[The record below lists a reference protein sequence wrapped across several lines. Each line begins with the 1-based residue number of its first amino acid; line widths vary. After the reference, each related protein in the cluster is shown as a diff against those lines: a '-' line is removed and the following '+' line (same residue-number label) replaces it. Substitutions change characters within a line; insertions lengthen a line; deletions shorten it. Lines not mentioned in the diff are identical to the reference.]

1 MRQRW
6 IYKAAGITAVFLFAG
21 ILAAAVFQ
29 DSKNRISVK
38 EKEETDALAVL
49 EFESEELVYSGSGK
63 LDLMDGVRAESSL
76 GEDLTSQVSAVL
88 TGEGTGNKKTVRYTV
103 FDSQGKEVS
112 RTRTLLLK
120 DYQGPQIQA
129 EDSLDLTAEDLEN
142 LIETL
147 EKRGEIKGED
157 GFGMDITDRITWKR
171 EKLSTGRYLLT
182 FTLSNDYLD
191 TVQKEAEAYIEGE
204 PQDIQL
210 TLAEDSVTI
219 PLGAE
224 FSPWD
229 YVLVAQDPSFG
240 SIADRIQISS
250 SVDVS
255 VPGNYYV
262 VYTAESVDQTQT
274 AEAVLRVTVADR

>member
-6 IYKAAGITAVFLFAG
+6 VYKAAGVTAVFLFAG

-29 DSKNRISVK
+29 DSKNRISV
-38 EKEETDALAVL
+38 KEETDALAVL

-229 YVLVAQDPSFG
+229 YVLAAQDPSFG

-250 SVDVS
+250 NVDVS

>member
-38 EKEETDALAVL
+38 EESDALAVL

-63 LDLMDGVRAESSL
+63 LDLMDGVRAENSQ

-191 TVQKEAEAYIEGE
+191 TVQKEAEAYIKGE
-204 PQDIQL
+204 PQDIQI

-229 YVLVAQDPSFG
+229 YVLAAQDPSFG

>member
-1 MRQRW
+1 MRQKW
-6 IYKAAGITAVFLFAG
+6 IYKAAGITAVFLFTG

-49 EFESEELVYSGSGK
+49 EFESEELVYSGRGK
-63 LDLMDGVRAESSL
+63 LDLMDGVRAESSQ

-88 TGEGTGNKKTVRYTV
+88 TGEGTENKKTVRYTV

-129 EDSLDLTAEDLEN
+129 EDSLNLTAEDMEN

-157 GFGMDITDRITWKR
+157 GFGMDITDQITWKR
-171 EKLSTGRYLLT
+171 KKLSTGKYLLT

-204 PQDIQL
+204 PQDIQI

-229 YVLVAQDPSFG
+229 YVLAAQDPSFG

>member
-1 MRQRW
+1 M
-6 IYKAAGITAVFLFAG
+6 
-21 ILAAAVFQ
+21 
-29 DSKNRISVK
+29 
-38 EKEETDALAVL
+38 KEETDALAVL
-49 EFESEELVYSGSGK
+49 EFESEELVYSGNGK

-88 TGEGTGNKKTVRYTV
+88 TGEGTENKKTVRYTV

-112 RTRTLLLK
+112 QTRTLLLK

-129 EDSLDLTAEDLEN
+129 EDSLELTAEDLEN

-204 PQDIQL
+204 PQDIQI

-229 YVLVAQDPSFG
+229 YVLAAQDPSFG

>member
-29 DSKNRISVK
+29 DSKNRISV
-38 EKEETDALAVL
+38 KEETDALAVL

-129 EDSLDLTAEDLEN
+129 EDSLELTAEDLEN

-204 PQDIQL
+204 PQDIQI

-229 YVLVAQDPSFG
+229 YVLAAQDPSFG

>member
-29 DSKNRISVK
+29 DSKNRISV
-38 EKEETDALAVL
+38 KEETDALAVL

>member
-29 DSKNRISVK
+29 DSKNRISV
-38 EKEETDALAVL
+38 KEETDALAVL

-88 TGEGTGNKKTVRYTV
+88 TGEGTENKKTVRYTV

-157 GFGMDITDRITWKR
+157 GFGMDITDQITWKR

>member
-6 IYKAAGITAVFLFAG
+6 VYKAAGVTAVFLFAG

-29 DSKNRISVK
+29 DSKNRISV
-38 EKEETDALAVL
+38 KEETDALAVL

-88 TGEGTGNKKTVRYTV
+88 TGEGTENKKTVRYTV

>member
-88 TGEGTGNKKTVRYTV
+88 TGEGTENKKTVRYTV

-129 EDSLDLTAEDLEN
+129 EDSLELTAEDLEN

-157 GFGMDITDRITWKR
+157 GFGMDITDQITWKR

-182 FTLSNDYLD
+182 F
-191 TVQKEAEAYIEGE
+191 
-204 PQDIQL
+204 
-210 TLAEDSVTI
+210 
-219 PLGAE
+219 
-224 FSPWD
+224 
-229 YVLVAQDPSFG
+229 
-240 SIADRIQISS
+240 
-250 SVDVS
+250 
-255 VPGNYYV
+255 
-262 VYTAESVDQTQT
+262 
-274 AEAVLRVTVADR
+274 

>member
-38 EKEETDALAVL
+38 EETDALAVL
-49 EFESEELVYSGSGK
+49 EFESEELVYSGNGK

-88 TGEGTGNKKTVRYTV
+88 TGEGTENKKTVRYTV

-112 RTRTLLLK
+112 QTRTLLLK

-129 EDSLDLTAEDLEN
+129 EDSLELTAEDLEN

-229 YVLVAQDPSFG
+229 YVLAAQDPSFG

-274 AEAVLRVTVADR
+274 AEAVLRVIVADR

>member
-38 EKEETDALAVL
+38 EESDALAVL

-88 TGEGTGNKKTVRYTV
+88 TGEGTENKKTVRYTV

-129 EDSLDLTAEDLEN
+129 EDSLELTAEDLEN

-157 GFGMDITDRITWKR
+157 GFGMDITDQITWKR
-171 EKLSTGRYLLT
+171 KKLSTGRYLLT

-229 YVLVAQDPSFG
+229 YVLAAQDPSFG

>member
-6 IYKAAGITAVFLFAG
+6 VYKAAGVTAVFLFAG

-38 EKEETDALAVL
+38 EETDALAVL
-49 EFESEELVYSGSGK
+49 KFESEELVYSGSGK

>member
-6 IYKAAGITAVFLFAG
+6 IYKAAGLTAVFLFTG

-63 LDLMDGVRAESSL
+63 LDLMDGVRAENSQ

-88 TGEGTGNKKTVRYTV
+88 TGEGTENKKTVRYTV

-171 EKLSTGRYLLT
+171 EKLSTSRYLLT

-229 YVLVAQDPSFG
+229 YVLAAQDPSFG

>member
-6 IYKAAGITAVFLFAG
+6 VYKAAGVTAVFLFAG

-29 DSKNRISVK
+29 DSKNRISV
-38 EKEETDALAVL
+38 KEETDALAVL

-63 LDLMDGVRAESSL
+63 LDLMDGVRAESSQ

>member
-38 EKEETDALAVL
+38 EETDALAVL
-49 EFESEELVYSGSGK
+49 EFESEELVYSGNGK

-88 TGEGTGNKKTVRYTV
+88 TGEGTENKKTVRYTV

-129 EDSLDLTAEDLEN
+129 EDSLELTAEDLEN

-204 PQDIQL
+204 PQDIQI

-229 YVLVAQDPSFG
+229 YVLAAQDPSFG

>member
-76 GEDLTSQVSAVL
+76 GEDLTSQVRAVL
-88 TGEGTGNKKTVRYTV
+88 TGEGTENKKTVRYTV
-103 FDSQGKEVS
+103 FDSQGNEVS

-120 DYQGPQIQA
+120 DYQRPQIQA
-129 EDSLDLTAEDLEN
+129 EDSLELTAEDLEN

-157 GFGMDITDRITWKR
+157 GFGMDITDQITWKR

-229 YVLVAQDPSFG
+229 YVLAAQDPSFG

>member
-1 MRQRW
+1 MRQKW
-6 IYKAAGITAVFLFAG
+6 IYKAAGITAVFLFTG

-49 EFESEELVYSGSGK
+49 EFESEELVYSGRGK
-63 LDLMDGVRAESSL
+63 LDLMDGVRAESSQ

-88 TGEGTGNKKTVRYTV
+88 TGEGTENKKTVRYTV

-129 EDSLDLTAEDLEN
+129 EDSLNLTAEDLEN

-157 GFGMDITDRITWKR
+157 GFGMDITDQITWKR
-171 EKLSTGRYLLT
+171 KKLSTGKYLLT

-204 PQDIQL
+204 PQDIQI

-229 YVLVAQDPSFG
+229 YVLAAQDPSFG

>member
-38 EKEETDALAVL
+38 EESDALAVL

-129 EDSLDLTAEDLEN
+129 EDSLELTAEDLEN

-157 GFGMDITDRITWKR
+157 GFGVDITDRITWKR

-229 YVLVAQDPSFG
+229 YVLAAQDPSFG

>member
-6 IYKAAGITAVFLFAG
+6 IYKAAGLTAVFLFTG

-63 LDLMDGVRAESSL
+63 LDLMDGVRAENSQ

-88 TGEGTGNKKTVRYTV
+88 TGEGTENKKTVRYTV

-171 EKLSTGRYLLT
+171 EKLSTSRYLLT

>member
-29 DSKNRISVK
+29 DSKNRISV
-38 EKEETDALAVL
+38 KEETDALAVL

-88 TGEGTGNKKTVRYTV
+88 TGEGTENKKTVRYTV

-129 EDSLDLTAEDLEN
+129 EDSLELTAEDLEN

-157 GFGMDITDRITWKR
+157 GFGMDITDQITWKR

>member
-38 EKEETDALAVL
+38 EETDALAVL

-63 LDLMDGVRAESSL
+63 LDLMDGVRAENSQ

-88 TGEGTGNKKTVRYTV
+88 TGEGTENKKTVRYTV

-129 EDSLDLTAEDLEN
+129 EDSLELTAEDLEN

-157 GFGMDITDRITWKR
+157 GFGMDITDQITWKR
-171 EKLSTGRYLLT
+171 KKLSTGRYLLT

-229 YVLVAQDPSFG
+229 YVLAAQDPSFG

-250 SVDVS
+250 NVDVS

>member
-6 IYKAAGITAVFLFAG
+6 IYKAAGITAVFLFTG

-49 EFESEELVYSGSGK
+49 EFESEELVYSGRGK
-63 LDLMDGVRAESSL
+63 LDLMDGVRAESSQR
-76 GEDLTSQVSAVL
+76 EDLTSQVSAVL
-88 TGEGTGNKKTVRYTV
+88 TGEGTENKKTVRYTV

-129 EDSLDLTAEDLEN
+129 EDSLNLTAEDLEN

-171 EKLSTGRYLLT
+171 EKLSTSRYLLT

-229 YVLVAQDPSFG
+229 YVLAAQDPSFG

-250 SVDVS
+250 NVDVS

>member
-38 EKEETDALAVL
+38 EESDALAVL

-88 TGEGTGNKKTVRYTV
+88 TGEGTENKKTVRYTV

-191 TVQKEAEAYIEGE
+191 TVQKEAEAYIKGE
-204 PQDIQL
+204 PQDIQI

-229 YVLVAQDPSFG
+229 YVLAAQDPSFG

>member
-38 EKEETDALAVL
+38 EETDALAVL
-49 EFESEELVYSGSGK
+49 EFESEELVYSGNGK

-88 TGEGTGNKKTVRYTV
+88 TGEGTENKKTVRYTV

-112 RTRTLLLK
+112 QTRTLLLK

-129 EDSLDLTAEDLEN
+129 EDSLELTAEDLEN

-204 PQDIQL
+204 PQDIQI

-229 YVLVAQDPSFG
+229 YVLAAQDPSFG

>member
-1 MRQRW
+1 MRQKW

-49 EFESEELVYSGSGK
+49 EFESEELVYSGRGK
-63 LDLMDGVRAESSL
+63 LDLMDGVRAESSQ

-88 TGEGTGNKKTVRYTV
+88 TGEGTENKKTVRYTV

-129 EDSLDLTAEDLEN
+129 EDSLNLTAEDLEN

-157 GFGMDITDRITWKR
+157 GFGMDITDQITWKR
-171 EKLSTGRYLLT
+171 KKLSTGKYLLT

-204 PQDIQL
+204 PQDIQI

-229 YVLVAQDPSFG
+229 YVLAAQDPSFG

-250 SVDVS
+250 NVDVS

>member
-6 IYKAAGITAVFLFAG
+6 IFKAAGITAVFLFAG

-29 DSKNRISVK
+29 DSKNRISV
-38 EKEETDALAVL
+38 KEETDALAVL

-129 EDSLDLTAEDLEN
+129 EDSLELTAEDLEN

-204 PQDIQL
+204 PQDIQI

-229 YVLVAQDPSFG
+229 YVLAAQDPSFG

>member
-38 EKEETDALAVL
+38 EETDALAVL
-49 EFESEELVYSGSGK
+49 EFESEELVYSGNGK

-88 TGEGTGNKKTVRYTV
+88 TGEGTENKKTVRYTV

-112 RTRTLLLK
+112 QTRTLLLK

-129 EDSLDLTAEDLEN
+129 EDSLELTAEDLEN

-157 GFGMDITDRITWKR
+157 GFGMDITDQITWKR

-204 PQDIQL
+204 PQDIQI

-229 YVLVAQDPSFG
+229 YVLAAQDPSFG

>member
-6 IYKAAGITAVFLFAG
+6 IYKAAGITAVFLFTG

-49 EFESEELVYSGSGK
+49 EFESEELVYSGRGK
-63 LDLMDGVRAESSL
+63 LDLMDGVRAESSQR
-76 GEDLTSQVSAVL
+76 EDLTSQVSAVL
-88 TGEGTGNKKTVRYTV
+88 TGEGTENKKTVRYTV

-129 EDSLDLTAEDLEN
+129 EDSLNLTAEDLEN

-157 GFGMDITDRITWKR
+157 GFGMDITDQITWKR
-171 EKLSTGRYLLT
+171 KKLSTGRYLLT

-229 YVLVAQDPSFG
+229 YVLAAQDPSFG

-250 SVDVS
+250 NVDVS

>member
-6 IYKAAGITAVFLFAG
+6 VYKAAGVTAVFLFAG

-157 GFGMDITDRITWKR
+157 GFGMDITDQITWKR
-171 EKLSTGRYLLT
+171 KKLSTGRYLLT

-229 YVLVAQDPSFG
+229 YVLAAQDPSFG

>member
-88 TGEGTGNKKTVRYTV
+88 TGEGTENKKTVRYTV

-129 EDSLDLTAEDLEN
+129 EDSLELTAEDLEN

-157 GFGMDITDRITWKR
+157 GFGMDITDQITWKR

-229 YVLVAQDPSFG
+229 YVLAAQDPSFG

>member
-38 EKEETDALAVL
+38 EEIDALAVL

-63 LDLMDGVRAESSL
+63 LDLMDGVRAENSL

-88 TGEGTGNKKTVRYTV
+88 TGEGTENKKTVRYTV

-129 EDSLDLTAEDLEN
+129 EDSLELTAEDLEN

-157 GFGMDITDRITWKR
+157 GFGMDITDQITWKR
-171 EKLSTGRYLLT
+171 KKLSTGRYLLT

-229 YVLVAQDPSFG
+229 YVLAAQDPSFG

>member
-6 IYKAAGITAVFLFAG
+6 VYKAAGVTAVFLFAG

-29 DSKNRISVK
+29 DSKNRISV
-38 EKEETDALAVL
+38 KEETDALAVL